1 MTREIDLFIKDIL
14 DNMDNAEKFIGDMT
28 FEEFS
33 ADIKTAY
40 AVSRCIEIIGEAS
53 KNIPAVAR
61 RQYPDIPWKTMA
73 GMRDKVIHF
82 YLGVNY
88 KRVWL
93 VVKNDIPKIRPLVA
107 DVFKELRKKINKKTN
122 DLH

>member
-1 MTREIDLFIKDIL
+1 MTRKIGFYVKDIIE
-14 DNMDNAEKFIGDMT
+14 NMENAERFVGNMT

-53 KNIPAVAR
+53 KNIPATVR
-61 RQYPDIPWKTMA
+61 RKYPAIPWKEMS

-82 YLGVNY
+82 YFGVNY
-88 KRVWL
+88 SLVWL
-93 VVKNDIPKIRPLVA
+93 VVKNDIPQIRPLVK
-107 DVFKELRKKINKKTN
+107 DVFEKLSRDKVEL
-122 DLH
+122 

>member
-1 MTREIDLFIKDIL
+1 MNREINLYIKDIL
-14 DNMDNAEKFIGDMT
+14 DNMDNAERFIASMT
-28 FEEFS
+28 FEDFS

-53 KNIPAVAR
+53 KNIPAVVR
-61 RQYPDIPWKTMA
+61 RQYPEIPWKKMA

-82 YLGVNY
+82 YFGVNY

-93 VVKNDIPKIRPLVA
+93 VVKNDIPRIRPLVA
-107 DVFKELRKKINKKTN
+107 DVFKELRKKNR
-122 DLH
+122 

>member
-1 MTREIDLFIKDIL
+1 MNREIDLYIKDIL
-14 DNMDNAEKFIGDMT
+14 DNMDNAEKFIANMT
-28 FEEFS
+28 FEAFS

-53 KNIPAVAR
+53 KNVPAVVR
-61 RQYPDIPWKTMA
+61 KQYPDIPA

-82 YLGVNY
+82 YFGVNY

-93 VVKNDIPKIRPLVA
+93 VVKNDIPKIRPFIA
-107 DVFKELRKKINKKTN
+107 NVFKELHKKDNKN
-122 DLH
+122 

>member
-1 MTREIDLFIKDIL
+1 MNREAELYIKDIL
-14 DNMDNAEKFIGDMT
+14 DNMENAEKFIGDMT

-53 KNIPAVAR
+53 KNIPAVVR
-61 RQYPDIPWKTMA
+61 RQYPAIPWKKMA

-82 YLGVNY
+82 YFGVNY
-88 KRVWL
+88 RRVWL
-93 VVKNDIPKIRPLVA
+93 VVKHDIPKIKPLLSN
-107 DVFKELRKKINKKTN
+107 VFKELQKKDNKKIY
-122 DLH
+122 

>member
-1 MTREIDLFIKDIL
+1 MNREINLYIKDIL
-14 DNMDNAEKFIGDMT
+14 DNMDNAERFIANMT

-53 KNIPAVAR
+53 KNIPTVMR
-61 RQYPDIPWKTMA
+61 RQYPNIPWKKMA

-82 YLGVNY
+82 YFGVNY

-93 VVKNDIPKIRPLVA
+93 VVKNDIPGIRPLIA
-107 DVFKELRKKINKKTN
+107 GVFKELRKKNR
-122 DLH
+122 

>member
-1 MTREIDLFIKDIL
+1 MNREINLYIKDIL
-14 DNMDNAEKFIGDMT
+14 DNMDNAERFVENMT

-33 ADIKTAY
+33 EDIKTAY

-53 KNIPAVAR
+53 KNVPAVVR
-61 RQYPDIPWKTMA
+61 RKYPEIPWKKMA

-82 YLGVNY
+82 YFGVNY

-93 VVKNDIPKIRPLVA
+93 VVKNDIPKIKPFIENA
-107 DVFKELRKKINKKTN
+107 FNELKNGSKN
-122 DLH
+122 